1 MAEYYAERGWDA
13 ATGNPSDERLA
24 QLGLPPAVG

>member
-13 ATGNPSDERLA
+13 ATGNPLTNDRA
-24 QLGLPPAVG
+24 AGLPPAAG